1 MKMNSHE
8 PLWTDIVVT
17 FSNLHG
23 KLKAEPSAMG
33 LNWFPRQKA
42 GDFIYN
48 VSLIEETAIV
58 RVNMSIDFILQ
69 NDVHIAYGYGLNPR
83 CNITD
88 EEGYSIPAF
97 GPVKLSYDE

>member
-1 MKMNSHE
+1 
-8 PLWTDIVVT
+8 
-17 FSNLHG
+17 
-23 KLKAEPSAMG
+23 KAEPSAMG
-33 LNWFPRQKA
+33 FELVSGGTKL

-97 GPVKLSYDE
+97 GPVKLSNDE